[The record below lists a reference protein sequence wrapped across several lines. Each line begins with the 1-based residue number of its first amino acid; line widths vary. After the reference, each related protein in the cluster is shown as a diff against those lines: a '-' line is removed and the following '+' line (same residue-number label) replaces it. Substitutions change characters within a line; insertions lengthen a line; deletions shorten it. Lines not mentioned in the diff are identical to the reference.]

1 MTNEQILEEL
11 KKLKANATI
20 HTSVPTAEE
29 QTNVN
34 SEVES
39 LDETIADYNE
49 QIAALEA
56 KLLILTIINIIII
69 MKKENLH
76 LNYYKNLL
84 KIN

>member
-56 KLLILTIINIIII
+56 KIADPNNYQYNYFLLMLIIC
-69 MKKENLH
+69 K
-76 LNYYKNLL
+76 Y
-84 KIN
+84 